1 MVATVTMP
9 RLLHIGAGAV
19 SAATGT
25 DAKQPRV
32 TVTKII
38 LKMIFIFFSLW

>member
-19 SAATGT
+19 GEIATVLGRSKKT
-25 DAKQPRV
+25 
-32 TVTKII
+32 
-38 LKMIFIFFSLW
+38 FG